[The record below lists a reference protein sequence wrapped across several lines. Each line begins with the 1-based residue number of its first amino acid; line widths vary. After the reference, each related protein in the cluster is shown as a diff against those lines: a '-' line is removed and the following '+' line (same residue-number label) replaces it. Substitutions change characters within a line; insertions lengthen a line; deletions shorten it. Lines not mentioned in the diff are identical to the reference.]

1 MAKGKYNRGARWR
14 KDAPGVVR
22 ARKWQL
28 GVRQWKP
35 DITAAKCQYRQP
47 VVAFDIKTG
56 GMQRF
61 ASMDAAG
68 RFCVERGLSTS
79 VSAARLAV
87 AFVCGG
93 LRKGAFGFVWRL
105 DIQALDADGN
115 GNITRVGKWEKGLR
129 NLDDLKR
136 KYALLVK
143 RPVIGFEIDGERI
156 VRFPSGKAAA
166 AFCVAEGLASSIGSS
181 ASMICDAVH
190 GRRRSACGFEW
201 SCDWSVVEKRR
212 PHLQQVIARL
222 VGGKNERRYASEG
235 EAARDMVRLGLANNV
250 KTARQAICR
259 TCAGEHRTFYG
270 RTWRIAPFG
279 KL

>member
-166 AFCVAEGLASSIGSS
+166 VFCVAEGLASSVGSS
-181 ASMICDAVH
+181 AAMISEAVR

-201 SCDWSVVEKRR
+201 GCDWSAVEERVDR
-212 PHLQQVIARL
+212 LQPVIARI
-222 VGGKNERRYASEG
+222 VGGKGERRYASESA
-235 EAARDMVRLGLANNV
+235 AARDMVRLGLA
-250 KTARQAICR
+250 KTVETAKCTICR
-259 TCAGEHRTFYG
+259 ACSGVLLTVYG
-270 RTWRIAPFG
+270 RTWRIAPRLG
-279 KL
+279 